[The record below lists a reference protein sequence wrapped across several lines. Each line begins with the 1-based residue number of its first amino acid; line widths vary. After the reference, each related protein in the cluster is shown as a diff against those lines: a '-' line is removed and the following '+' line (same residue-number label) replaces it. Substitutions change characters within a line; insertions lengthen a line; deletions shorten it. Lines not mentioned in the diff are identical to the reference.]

1 MDEPPPGWRGGKVL
15 RQIFSMGVEGESAC
29 RNREPE
35 EGRVGHLKSKS
46 TTSVSTM
53 QFFRD

>member
-15 RQIFSMGVEGESAC
+15 RQVFSMGVEGESAC